1 MCCLTKTWPCLLAE
15 SSILQNTFS
24 AITNPEGRAWV
35 EAELLHNEGNS
46 FSPECRPHAVLL
58 AIALKV
64 FRIIRWQREL
74 VFVPLRNDKRSSFL
88 TKILS

>member
-24 AITNPEGRAWV
+24 AITNPEGCAWV

-46 FSPECRPHAVLL
+46 FSPECRSHAVML
-58 AIALKV
+58 AIALKA
-64 FRIIRWQREL
+64 FCIIRWQRQL